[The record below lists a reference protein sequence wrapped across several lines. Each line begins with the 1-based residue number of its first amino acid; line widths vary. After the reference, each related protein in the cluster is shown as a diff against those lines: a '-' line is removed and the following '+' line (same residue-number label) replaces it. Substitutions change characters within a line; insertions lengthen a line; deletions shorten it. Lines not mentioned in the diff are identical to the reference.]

1 MFSGKI
7 PILHAILSHS
17 RKVRAAYHVPGHKMG
32 RGLPGEIGA
41 MLGAAGRLDLTE
53 IPGLD
58 DLHAPEGAILQAQ
71 RLAAEAFGAEETW
84 FLVNGSTAGNLAMIM
99 AAVKPG
105 QQILVPR
112 NLHKSVLNGLILA
125 QAQPVFYNPDLD
137 ARYGIASGVDP
148 ETIRE
153 AVREHPEAKAVFV
166 VSPTYHGIC
175 SDLAAIA
182 QIAHEAGMLL
192 LVDEAHGA
200 HFAFHEDLPPTA
212 MESGADLAVQ
222 STHKTLG
229 ALTQSSMLHAQGER
243 VDRVRLRK
251 RLQLVQ
257 STSPSYLLLASLD
270 AARHQMATEGR
281 HRFGKAM
288 QALRDGVDR
297 VRRELPD
304 LELLTDAGKYRVDP
318 LKWTIRVDRL
328 GISGVQA
335 YELLHERE
343 LVTLELADPRNVLA
357 VFTYADTPLQ
367 VNRLVDALGRLASE
381 GKGQNASDK
390 VHANEQTGHA
400 EQVLPFARE
409 PFLLPPT
416 PVMAVLPYEAFE
428 RESEPVALAEAAG
441 RVAAETVIPYP
452 PGIPVLV
459 PGEVWTD
466 EMVKYVQQLREAGV
480 RFQGVE
486 DTALR
491 TVHVLT

>member
-1 MFSGKI
+1 MI
-7 PILHAILSHS
+7 PILHAILSHL
-17 RKVRAAYHVPGHKMG
+17 RKVRAGYHVPGHKMG

-58 DLHAPEGAILQAQ
+58 DLHAPTGAILQAQ
-71 RLAAEAFGAEETW
+71 QLAAEAFGAEETW
-84 FLVNGSTAGNLAMIM
+84 FLVNGSTAGNIAMIM

-137 ARYGIASGVDP
+137 EQYGIASGVAP
-148 ETIRE
+148 ATIRE
-153 AVREHPEAKAVFV
+153 AVRQHPEAKAVFV

-182 QIAHEAGMLL
+182 EIAHEAGMLL

-200 HFAFHEDLPPTA
+200 HFAFHEDLPQTA
-212 MESGADLAVQ
+212 MASGADLAVQ

-229 ALTQSSMLHAQGER
+229 SLTQSSMLHAKGQR

-281 HRFGKAM
+281 HRLGKALE
-288 QALRDGVDR
+288 ALRAGADR
-297 VRRELPD
+297 VRQELPH
-304 LELLTDAGKYRVDP
+304 LELLTDAGEYRVDP
-318 LKWTIRVDRL
+318 LKWTIRVDGL

-335 YELLHERE
+335 YDLLHERE
-343 LVTLELADPRNVLA
+343 FVTLELADPRNVLA

-367 VNRLVDALGRLASE
+367 VNRLVDALAALQMGE
-381 GKGQNASDK
+381 
-390 VHANEQTGHA
+390 TGGVA
-400 EQVLPFARE
+400 LQVLP
-409 PFLLPPT
+409 PNLPPA
-416 PVMAVLPYEAFE
+416 PEMAILPHEAFE
-428 RESEPVALAEAAG
+428 RESEPVPLQAAAG
-441 RVAAETVIPYP
+441 RVAAEMVIPYP

-459 PGEVWTD
+459 PGEVWTG
-466 EMVKYVQQLREAGV
+466 EMVDYVLRLRLAGV
-480 RFQGVE
+480 RFQGME
-486 DTALR
+486 DTAVR
-491 TVHVLT
+491 TVYVVK